1 MTQGGYRPGGYWH
14 FQWALSVSLD
24 NAFGNAI
31 TIKIISCVIDLTE
44 KRCNK

>member
-1 MTQGGYRPGGYWH
+1 MTQGGYRPVLLR
-14 FQWALSVSLD
+14 FPMALSVSLD

>member
-1 MTQGGYRPGGYWH
+1 M
-14 FQWALSVSLD
+14 ALSVSLD

-31 TIKIISCVIDLTE
+31 TIKIIGSVIDLTE